1 MKFKDKDDRGQYN
14 SLGGEY
20 ASEANLK
27 LRQFVDMLEKLTV
40 MIGLPELV
48 ITSYVRLGNKKSLHY
63 YGRALD
69 IRVKDHSATWYWGMV
84 LIGMAIGFINPKFR
98 MNPHTELYGKLHQHI
113 HIEIRDK

>member
-1 MKFKDKDDRGQYN
+1 MKFKDKGDREQYN

-20 ASEANLK
+20 ASEANLQ
-27 LRQFVDMLEKLTV
+27 LRQFVEVIEKITV

-48 ITSYVRLGNKKSLHY
+48 ITSYVRKDRKNSLHY

-69 IRVKDHSATWYWGMV
+69 IRVWDHSATWYWGMV
-84 LIGMAIGFINPKFR
+84 LIGMAIGLINSKFR

-113 HIEIRDK
+113 HIEIRNK